1 MSAKRFKVG
10 DKVRVRS
17 GLIKR
22 ELCGDMYV
30 NDVMPKLAGEVLTV
44 GKVEWDCYHV
54 NENDWV
60 WSDEMLEPEKKTLYN
75 LEKGDMVYDDYGMR
89 KVLLAIDGCYFL
101 SHYEDDAKAGV
112 WYTAADLDDY
122 GYKPAKT
129 EVEKLTIEV
138 KGKKYE
144 QSDIEEAIKD
154 LKPVE

>member
-22 ELCGDMYV
+22 ELCGDTYV

-75 LEKGDMVYDDYGMR
+75 LEKGDMVYNSSGTS
-89 KVLLAIDGCYFL
+89 KILVAIDGCYLL
-101 SHYEDDAKAGV
+101 SHPKDDAKAGV

-122 GYKPAKT
+122 GYKPTKT
-129 EVEKLTIEV
+129 EVEKLTIEI

-144 QSDIEEAIKD
+144 QSDIE
-154 LKPVE
+154 

>member
-22 ELCGDMYV
+22 ELCGDTYV

-60 WSDEMLEPEKKTLYN
+60 WSDEMLEPAKKTLYN
-75 LEKGDMVYDDYGMR
+75 LGKGDMVCNSSGTSEIL
-89 KVLLAIDGCYFL
+89 VAIDGCYLL
-101 SHYEDDAKAGV
+101 SHPKDDAKAGG

-122 GYKPAKT
+122 GYKLVKT
-129 EVEKLTIEV
+129 EVEKLTIEI

-154 LKPVE
+154 LEPIE